1 MKINTITPYLFTK
14 KQTENNVLKNKST
27 PVCATNPTGLLQSQ
41 FNDHL
46 VSFCGDR
53 VEKTLSSFYR
63 RNDFRMPKTV
73 EKYVREMEDRDA
85 LTPLEAQQVAFA
97 KLASDDIKTVQDVK
111 NAYPNEPLFENL
123 VDIENTKATRGILN
137 TYRTNKDLLKLMDKS
152 ILKDKQDLTVY
163 LVKKFFLEAKTIDEV
178 NQDLEKDFDEDFKA
192 DFKRK
197 NPNSKYIHS
206 GTLESFGI
214 KLPDDNYLTSL
225 RYTRDGYADYMG
237 AKIQKAQIDF
247 WNSLSYEQR
256 TEKAKRLVQ
265 GAERF
270 WGKLTK
276 DELMEML
283 AADDPQE
290 AMLKEYRRFER
301 ARKKIMRAEG
311 IEPEQ
316 EKPERVKVGSNELRN
331 NELFK
336 MWASNNLQNYLNTLS
351 EADKDTLHL
360 MRMRNLVARWK
371 NMSAAERT
379 DYIDRMKKGGE
390 ASRYA
395 MIEAWNNCKDIIMDL
410 STHLKEYNV
419 YKPTDV
425 LYSSK
430 EFSEF
435 QSRIMSDF
443 WDSHPEYAQKLGDSI
458 RTAAYKIELAI
469 KNGTFNAL
477 KEEINR
483 NKNQRIR
490 DIEDMK
496 KAKVVVE
503 EKPKEPQFNSKQEE
517 FKYYHTKQYPKCS
530 ALPKNFW
537 NDYYNVALDG
547 LEDDWLDCYIKYYKN
562 EPLNEDEKYLL
573 KCGQNFVKY
582 NTEKI
587 ERALEAA
594 LADALYTATGAAEV
608 FAMECNDIV
617 AATNNLERG
626 QSFTLQSDSDGKV
639 YEINA
644 KNKKKSLNPNRINYL
659 YEQFKQDLSKD
670 EIDDIIT
677 YNFLSVKSG
686 AKNFD
691 KTTIEDAY
699 SNDFGLRT
707 YIESYGKSANILFSD
722 KTAYPVDV
730 KMVFASKFYAN
741 MPEKIRES
749 ALVTHPLTN
758 QPVYADMFAIM
769 RAKEM
774 FGKRFTFL
782 PKDILDGYF
791 REIGVAIRTEM
802 LSGFSIKDFV
812 QRVCKKRQHS
822 YERGTIAVVPKNA
835 ILDDNTKLRMLAYEQ
850 ALADVLYDS
859 TKCNDVYNMSFEVMC
874 DKLELF
880 GLTKKFPLS
889 EPTPAQT
896 NDGKAVALDPKK
908 PINFAKIDKK
918 YKEYLAEIK
927 DWQESQKNKETKD
940 YQDLLYALNPEEGNA
955 TKDYEVAKRIIGYFK
970 EANGLRIYE
979 TPINE

>member
-1 MKINTITPYLFTK
+1 MKINSITPYLLTQKSK
-14 KQTENNVLKNKST
+14 KEDKHSASISQ
-27 PVCATNPTGLLQSQ
+27 TNPNTQYELRSQ
-41 FNDHL
+41 FNDYL
-46 VSFCGDR
+46 VSFGER

-73 EKYVREMEDRDA
+73 EEYVRNMEDRDA

-97 KLASDDIKTVQDVK
+97 KLASEDVKTVEDIKK
-111 NAYPNEPLFENL
+111 AYPNEPLFKNL
-123 VDIENTKATRGILN
+123 VDIEDTKATRGILN
-137 TYRTNKDLLKLMDKS
+137 TYRTNKDLLKLMDKG

-163 LVKKFFLEAKTIDEV
+163 LVKKFYLEAKTIDEV
-178 NQDLEKDFDEDFKA
+178 NEDLEKDFDEDFKA
-192 DFKRK
+192 DFRRK
-197 NPNSKYIHS
+197 NPDSKYIHS
-206 GTLESFGI
+206 GTLDSFGI
-214 KLPDDNYLTSL
+214 KLPDDDYLTSL

-256 TEKAKRLVQ
+256 TDRAKRLVQ
-265 GAERF
+265 SAERF
-270 WGKLTK
+270 WAKLTK
-276 DELMEML
+276 DEVMEML

-290 AMLKEYRRFER
+290 AMLKEYKRLER
-301 ARKKIMRAEG
+301 ARKKTMKEQG
-311 IEPEQ
+311 VEPEP
-316 EKPERVKVGSNELRN
+316 EKPERIKVGSNELRN
-331 NELFK
+331 NDLFK
-336 MWASNNLQNYLNTLS
+336 MWASNNLQRYLDTLS

-360 MRMRNLVARWK
+360 MRMRNQVARWK
-371 NMSAAERT
+371 NMTPAERT

-395 MIEAWNNCKDIIMDL
+395 MIEAWNNCQDIIMDL
-410 STHLKEYNV
+410 SAHLKKYNV
-419 YKPTDV
+419 YKPADV

-435 QSRIMSDF
+435 QSRIMTEF

-458 RTAAYKIELAI
+458 KAAAYKIELAI
-469 KNGTFNAL
+469 KKGTFNAL

-490 DIEDMK
+490 DIEAK
-496 KAKVVVE
+496 KKSQVLIE
-503 EKPKEPQFNSKQEE
+503 EKPKELHFNSKQEE

-530 ALPKNFW
+530 ALPINFW

-547 LEDDWLDCYIKYYKN
+547 LDDDWLDCYIKYYKN

-573 KCGQNFVKY
+573 KCGQSFVKY
-582 NTEKI
+582 NTQRF

-608 FAMECNDIV
+608 YAMDCRDIIS
-617 AATNNLERG
+617 AANKLERG
-626 QSFTLQSDSDGKV
+626 ESFTLKSDENGKI

-644 KNKKKSLNPNRINYL
+644 KNKKKSLNPNRVNYL
-659 YEQFKQDLSKD
+659 YEQFKQDLSQD

-677 YNFLSVKSG
+677 YNFLSAKSG

-691 KTTIEDAY
+691 KKTIEEAY
-699 SNDFGLRT
+699 SNDFGLRN
-707 YIESYGKSANILFSD
+707 YIDGYGRSANILFSD

-741 MPEKIRES
+741 MSEQLRES
-749 ALVTHPLTN
+749 ALVTHPTTK

-769 RAKEM
+769 RAKEL

-802 LSGFSIKDFV
+802 LSGFSMADFV

-822 YERGTIAVVPKNA
+822 YERGTIAVVPKSA
-835 ILDDNTKLRMLAYEQ
+835 ILDDNTKLKMLAYEQ
-850 ALADVLYDS
+850 ALADVLYES
-859 TKCNDVYNMSFEVMC
+859 TLCDDVYNMSFEVMC

-880 GLTKKFPLS
+880 GLTKKFPLN

-896 NDGKAVALDPKK
+896 NDGKAVALDPKR
-908 PINFAKIDKK
+908 PISFAKIERK
-918 YKEYLAEIK
+918 YKEYMAEIK
-927 DWQESQKNKETKD
+927 DWQVSQKDGEPKD
-940 YQDLLYALNPEEGNA
+940 YQDLLYILNPEADNA
-955 TKDYEVAKRIIGYFK
+955 TKDYQVAKRIIGYFK
-970 EANGLRIYE
+970 DANGMRIYDN
-979 TPINE
+979 PINVG

>member
-1 MKINTITPYLFTK
+1 MRIDKITPYLNIQK
-14 KQTENNVLKNKST
+14 KEQPLKQSEAQNYTTST
-27 PVCATNPTGLLQSQ
+27 YELRPK
-41 FNDHL
+41 FNDYL
-46 VSFCGDR
+46 VSFGER
-53 VEKTLSSFYR
+53 VEKTLTRFYR
-63 RNDFRMPKTV
+63 VNKERMPKTV
-73 EKYVREMEDRDA
+73 EEYVRNMEDRDA

-97 KLASDDIKTVQDVK
+97 KLASDEIKTVEDIK
-111 NAYPNEPLFENL
+111 KAYPTEPLFENL
-123 VDIENTKATRGILN
+123 VDIEDTKATRGILN
-137 TYRTNKDLLKLMDKS
+137 TYRINKDLLKLMDKG

-178 NQDLEKDFDEDFKA
+178 NEDLEKDFDEDFKA
-192 DFKRK
+192 DFRRK
-197 NPNSKYIHS
+197 NPDSKYIHS
-206 GTLESFGI
+206 GTLDSFGI
-214 KLPDDNYLTSL
+214 KLPDDDYLTSL

-301 ARKKIMRAEG
+301 ARKKTMRSEG
-311 IEPEQ
+311 IEPAQ

-371 NMSAAERT
+371 NMSPTERT

-435 QSRIMSDF
+435 QSRIMTEF

-458 RTAAYKIELAI
+458 KTAAFKIELAI

-496 KAKVVVE
+496 KAKVVE
-503 EKPKEPQFNSKQEE
+503 EKPKEPRFNSKQEE
-517 FKYYHTKQYPKCS
+517 FKYYHTKQYPNCS

-547 LEDDWLDCYIKYYKN
+547 LDDDWLDCYIKYYKN

-573 KCGQNFVKY
+573 KCGQSFVKY
-582 NTEKI
+582 NTQKF

-608 FAMECNDIV
+608 FAMECKDIIS
-617 AATNNLERG
+617 AANKLERG
-626 QSFTLQSDSDGKV
+626 ESFTLKSDENGKI

-644 KNKKKSLNPNRINYL
+644 KNKKKSLNPNRVNYL
-659 YEQFKQDLSKD
+659 YEQFKQDLSQD

-677 YNFLSVKSG
+677 YNFLSAKSG

-691 KTTIEDAY
+691 KDALTEVY
-699 SNDFGLRT
+699 NNDSGLRF
-707 YIESYGKSANILFSD
+707 YIDSYGRSANVLFSD

-741 MPEKIRES
+741 MPEQLRES
-749 ALVTHPLTN
+749 ALVTHPITH
-758 QPVYADMFAIM
+758 QPVYADMFAII
-769 RAKEM
+769 RAKEL
-774 FGKRFTFL
+774 FGKRFSFL

-802 LSGFSIKDFV
+802 LSGFSLKDFV

-822 YERGTIAVVPKNA
+822 YERGTIAVIPKSA
-835 ILDDNTKLRMLAYEQ
+835 ILDENTKLKLLAYEQ

-859 TKCNDVYNMSFEVMC
+859 TKCKDVYNMSFEVMC

-880 GLTKKFPLS
+880 ALTKKFPLN

-896 NDGKAVALDPKK
+896 NDGKVVALDPKK
-908 PINFAKIDKK
+908 RINFVKIDSK
-918 YKEYLAEIK
+918 YKEYMTEIK
-927 DWQESQKNKETKD
+927 EWQASQKEGEVPD
-940 YQDLLYALNPEEGNA
+940 YQDLLYILNPEAGNA
-955 TKDYEVAKRIIGYFK
+955 QKDYEVAKRIIGYFK
-970 EANGLRIYE
+970 DANGMRIYE
-979 TPINE
+979 TPIYVG